1 MRFATASIILA
12 YVAALAIA
20 APVPV
25 DISSFLNVGNQGFNL
40 NAFNVN
46 DIANLLQGFDIGGF
60 NNQFGAQFDQNAIQL
75 LLVQL
80 GSNSFGNSNLNFI
93 SDLSQFNVNSFA
105 NQFNS
110 QFGASW
116 DANEILTLLV
126 QLGLVDQNQIQNVS
140 LNLYRAKH
148 MKTNIANTFTAT
160 VARSTAPTRRRLL
173 LLNTSP
179 HLSFARTVVDGFAGE
194 WVGSQEF
201 AR

>member
-12 YVAALAIA
+12 YVATLAIA

-93 SDLSQFNVNSFA
+93 QDLSQFNVNSFA
-105 NQFNS
+105 NQFNV
-110 QFGASW
+110 QFNANW
-116 DANEILTLLV
+116 NANEILTLLL
-126 QLGLVDQNQIQNVS
+126 QLGLVDQNQIQNQ
-140 LNLYRAKH
+140 
-148 MKTNIANTFTAT
+148 
-160 VARSTAPTRRRLL
+160 LL
-173 LLNTSP
+173 LAQQLQLAAVSC
-179 HLSFARTVVDGFAGE
+179 F
-194 WVGSQEF
+194 
-201 AR
+201 